1 MYLKYCTTNTQTI
14 NTYQCKMFHHSRL
27 EVKRKKKK
35 GIICSQNSLSP
46 TYCLT
51 LSGFVLVVLWQHH
64 LQQCCMAHPVQ
75 HCFMAYPVQHCF
87 MAHPVQHCFMATPFT
102 TLFSE
107 TSCTT
112 LFYGNTS
119 YNTVSWHTLFNTVL

>member
-1 MYLKYCTTNTQTI
+1 
-14 NTYQCKMFHHSRL
+14 MFHHSRL

-87 MAHPVQHCFMATPFT
+87 MAHPVQHQHQFLQTGSVLGIKTKPTQLFLVAVTQFFKIISEGTSIYFGHASHVCVWACFSPA
-102 TLFSE
+102 
-107 TSCTT
+107 
-112 LFYGNTS
+112 
-119 YNTVSWHTLFNTVL
+119 